1 MRGFSFKLRFLI
13 LVHKY
18 WILILLIQYYML
30 YNVFILL
37 TFVYRR
43 NPVAISHSRID
54 VVKMKNRI
62 WRHLLVEEKQQ
73 VPEDLMSC

>member
-1 MRGFSFKLRFLI
+1 
-13 LVHKY
+13 
-18 WILILLIQYYML
+18 ML
-30 YNVFILL
+30 YNVIILL

-62 WRHLLVEEKQQ
+62 WRHLFVEEKQQ